1 MLTATKSGSN
11 IILKT
16 SLTVSYQLERK
27 ISTGSWIVWNGSSW
41 GGSAISICSVN
52 FTDYD
57 LSDGVYQYRTNV
69 NSTYEY
75 STCIVVGDAATGWTF
90 KNYTPPTGLFGE
102 ILTADDMRLTMLFG
116 TETTASNGQ
125 AWTNEQ
131 SQYFVESATYQLE
144 KALNIDIFPREYYTD
159 DEDNASIVESKF
171 VIKEYPYPNRRRSR
185 YEIRS
190 RHRPIREVT
199 RIELWSPVDE
209 KVFDLSGW
217 LRTDK
222 RNGKFRIYPKQGNIG
237 SFTASS
243 YPWIRLMDYY
253 NYPDAFHINYTTGYA
268 TSELIPEDLREIIG
282 KITALKMLN
291 AIGDGLLSGFSSS
304 SISLD
309 GLSESFSST
318 QSATSA
324 MYGARIK
331 VYADDVE
338 KYIQEN
344 KNKYGNFRIGSI

>member
-27 ISTGSWIVWNGSSW
+27 ISAGSWIVWNGSSW

-75 STCIVVGDAATGWTF
+75 STCIVVGDTATGWTF
-90 KNYTPPTGLFGE
+90 RNYSTPTGQFGE
-102 ILTADDMRLTMLFG
+102 VLTADDIRLSYLWG
-116 TETTASNGQ
+116 IDLTASNGV
-125 AWTNEQ
+125 AWTDEQ
-131 SQYFVESATYQLE
+131 TLTNVEWSVYQLE
-144 KALNIDIFPREYYTD
+144 KALNIDILPREYYTD
-159 DEDNASIVESKF
+159 DADNESVVESKF
-171 VIKEYPYPNRRRSR
+171 VIKEFPYPNRRKSR
-185 YEIRS
+185 YNIRS

-222 RNGKFRIYPKQGNIG
+222 RTGSFRIYPKQGNIG

-253 NYPDAFHINYTTGYA
+253 DYPDAFHINYTTGFA
-268 TSELIPEDLREIIG
+268 TAELIPEDLRDIVG

-291 AIGDGLLSGFSSS
+291 VIGDGLLAGFSSS

-324 MYGARIK
+324 YFGARIK
-331 VYADDVE
+331 VYQDE
-338 KYIQEN
+338 IKEYISEN